1 MGIQVVNED
10 LLTHEATPSCKD
22 ICTPDSLLC
31 HVSSFTFLQIS
42 YYHVMKQSFTIGCSP
57 LYSHKSIS
65 TRIGRPCLFHASHPN
80 PSVLFVR
87 NWVCQLQSAW
97 HNTGR
102 CKISIECSLL
112 PRKSWLDSFSCARIV
127 YPENLPKLIGF
138 FLLMSDW
145 GFLQS
150 KFSSTTLVLS
160 SRKH

>member
-1 MGIQVVNED
+1 MSKVTTTYSIQKICSDGKNGNRPCLYLYWESLLFIKEQGIMYCHLLLTFTPQQFLKVFNIFYIVGIQVVNED

-80 PSVLFVR
+80 PSVLFVL
-87 NWVCQLQSAW
+87 NWVCQLQSA
-97 HNTGR
+97 
-102 CKISIECSLL
+102 
-112 PRKSWLDSFSCARIV
+112 
-127 YPENLPKLIGF
+127 
-138 FLLMSDW
+138 
-145 GFLQS
+145 
-150 KFSSTTLVLS
+150 
-160 SRKH
+160 